1 MAEQVKIFGVRFD
14 NVTKEKAFERFVSL
28 LKRDTTSAIFT
39 PNPEIVLEAQEN
51 FALKEA
57 LLAGDLVVPDGIGII
72 YASKVHHL
80 GLTERVGGVDLA
92 ERMFKFLNTKKGSI
106 YLFGGKPEV
115 AEIAAFKLS
124 ETYPNMRVV
133 GTHHGYIDEETE
145 IDVIDDINTLKP
157 DVVFVGLG
165 SPKQELWIHKYRRL
179 LNCKVLM
186 GIGGGIDV
194 WAGHAKRAPQWVQNI
209 NLEWLYRIIQ
219 EPRRIKRAIKLPV
232 FVVKVIM
239 SRRI

>member
-14 NVTKEKAFERFVSL
+14 NVTKEKAFDRFVSL

-39 PNPEIVLEAQEN
+39 PNPEMVLNAQEN
-51 FALKEA
+51 SDLKEA
-57 LLAGDLVVPDGIGII
+57 LLAGDLVVPDGIGIV

-80 GLTERVGGVDLA
+80 GLSERVCGVDLA

-115 AEIAAFKLS
+115 AEVAAFKLT
-124 ETYPNMRVV
+124 EKYPNMKVL
-133 GTHHGYIDEETE
+133 GTHHGYIDDETE
-145 IDVIDDINTLKP
+145 IAVIDDINLLKP

-179 LNCKVLM
+179 LNCKVLI
-186 GIGGGIDV
+186 GIGGGIDL
-194 WAGHAKRAPQWVQNI
+194 WAGHVKRAPQWVQRI
-209 NLEWLYRIIQ
+209 GLEWFYRLIQ
-219 EPRRIKRAIKLPV
+219 EPSRIKRMTKLPA
-232 FVVKVIM
+232 FALKVIM
-239 SRRI
+239 TRRI